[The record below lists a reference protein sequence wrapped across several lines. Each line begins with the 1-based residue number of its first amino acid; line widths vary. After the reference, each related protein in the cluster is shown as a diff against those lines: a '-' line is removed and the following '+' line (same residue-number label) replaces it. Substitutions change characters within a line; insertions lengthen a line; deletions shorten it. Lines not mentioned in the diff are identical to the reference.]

1 MASYDPSCGE
11 RHGTWLV
18 RKIAKALVDN
28 TDEVKVREVVGA
40 RSVVIEVDIPP
51 SDRGKFIGKKWVHKK
66 AIETLLHA
74 LGGREKTRYVL
85 SVIED

>member
-18 RKIAKALVDN
+18 RKIAKSLVDN
-28 TDEVKVREVVGA
+28 PDEIDVREVVGT

-51 SDRGKFIGKKWVHKK
+51 RDRGKFIGKKWVHKK
-66 AIETLLHA
+66 AIETLLKA
-74 LGGREKTRYVL
+74 LGGKEKTRYVL
-85 SVIED
+85 SVMED